1 MSNNIFKLD
10 FNRKLAISRPG
21 SKVELSDSS
30 AANETGYHLV
40 VTMCSSRAG
49 TRVSEY
55 KSMDVSKEIYYSVP
69 FLACKMA
76 AAVHTRPELEL
87 SKEGR
92 TVRSGRSSC

>member
-1 MSNNIFKLD
+1 MYSEQGGSNYSWSSNLIYFE
-10 FNRKLAISRPG
+10 IPSG
-21 SKVELSDSS
+21 LSVM
-30 AANETGYHLV
+30 EY
-40 VTMCSSRAG
+40 
-49 TRVSEY
+49 RVSEY